1 MTDRK
6 SGAASPG
13 RFAIPGL
20 GRLYAGL
27 EADAWLLVRVALGA
41 PLVFH
46 GTYKLASLFG
56 IGLETPAGFF
66 ATTEATLGP
75 LLTYSLAMLEV
86 VAGILVVVGF
96 GTRVAALM
104 IALFMAGAVVGHLPA
119 GFFWTG
125 GGYEYPLVLLLLSI
139 AVTVRG
145 GGKRSVDRSLPV
157 EI

>member
-1 MTDRK
+1 MNRK
-6 SGAASPG
+6 LGATSPG

-41 PLVFH
+41 PLVLH
-46 GTYKLASLFG
+46 GVYKLASLFG
-56 IGLETPAGFF
+56 LGLDTPAGFF
-66 ATTEATLGP
+66 AKTEDTLGP

-86 VAGILVVVGF
+86 VAGVLVVVGF

-125 GGYEYPLVLLLLSI
+125 GGFEYPLVLLLLSV
-139 AVTVRG
+139 AVTIRG
-145 GGKRSVDRSLPV
+145 GGKRSVDRKMPV